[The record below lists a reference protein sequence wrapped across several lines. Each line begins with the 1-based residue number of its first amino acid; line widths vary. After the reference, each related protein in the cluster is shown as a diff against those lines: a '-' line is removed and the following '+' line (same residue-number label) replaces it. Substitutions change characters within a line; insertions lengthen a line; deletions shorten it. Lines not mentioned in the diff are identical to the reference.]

1 MSPALDDYVLLGRT
15 GLRVSRLALG
25 AMTFGTEWGFGCDR
39 QTAQRL
45 FDAYLAAGGNFI
57 DTADVYTAGTSECW
71 LGRFMRE
78 RACRD
83 RIVLAT
89 KFGFTA
95 ELGNPNAGGN
105 QRKNILR
112 ALEGSLRRLDTDY
125 IDLYILHVWDRLT
138 PPEEVL
144 RTLDD
149 LVRAGR
155 IRHYALSD
163 VPAWYAVRMQ
173 TLAEARG
180 LEPVAA
186 LQLEY
191 SLAQRSIER
200 EHLPAAQALGMG
212 VMAWS
217 PLASG
222 LLSGKYRAE
231 GEPVSG
237 RLTAGDPTAAATLDA
252 RHRGLLAA
260 LGEVADE
267 LDRPMAQIAL
277 NWLTT
282 RPGVTSV
289 IVGATRPEQL
299 ETNLDCLGFTL
310 PETLAARL
318 ESASRPT
325 PEFPQ
330 TLFGDPMQ
338 RLLTGNTNVSR
349 CPPGHT
355 APPRVAR
362 GESLA
367 LPFIAAQ
374 AAPRHSAGE

>member
-1 MSPALDDYVLLGRT
+1 MSPALDEYVLLGRT

-25 AMTFGTEWGFGCDR
+25 AMTFGTEWGFGCD
-39 QTAQRL
+39 QATAQRL
-45 FDAYLAAGGNFI
+45 FDTYLAAGGNFI
-57 DTADVYTAGTSECW
+57 DTADVYTAGTSERW
-71 LGRFMRE
+71 LGQFIRE

-112 ALEGSLRRLDTDY
+112 ALEGSLQRLDTDY

-149 LVRAGR
+149 LIRAGR

-163 VPAWYAVRMQ
+163 VPAWYATRMQ

-222 LLSGKYRAE
+222 LLSGKYRAA
-231 GEPVSG
+231 GGAVSG
-237 RLTAGDPTAAATLDA
+237 RLTAGGLDATAALSA
-252 RHRGLLAA
+252 RHHDLLVA
-260 LGEVADE
+260 LGEVAE
-267 LDRPMAQIAL
+267 ALDRPMAQVAL
-277 NWLTT
+277 NWLAN

-299 ETNLDCLGFTL
+299 EANLACLGFTL
-310 PETLAARL
+310 PEGLTARL
-318 ESASRPT
+318 EAASRPAS
-325 PEFPQ
+325 EFPQ
-330 TLFGDPMQ
+330 TLFSDPMQ
-338 RLLTGNTNVSR
+338 RLLTGNTTVSR
-349 CPPGHT
+349 RPSGHD
-355 APPRVAR
+355 ASPRVER
-362 GESLA
+362 GEHLA

-374 AAPRHSAGE
+374 AAPRRPAGE